1 MHGRWKVIAQQAP
14 AQPAQP
20 AQATPDVRGSAVPR
34 TRTIRPQ
41 LPVTWAGLIMFSCL
55 RRQNFVFD
63 LVVKK
68 CRWPWDKH
76 NLPTRWVLT
85 TGSLFFISFEMIFI
99 SLALHLQVHVCAH
112 GACTSG
118 WYLSEDPFIVPSI
131 AVAVVASRPMPL
143 APGPSRLR
151 LLVVWVD
158 LAAPMDRWAP
168 VLDRQGHLSHPK
180 TEGGCL
186 KGSWLVMFFFFK
198 TVTLRPTLASGAVS
212 HGVCCFASCYLSGCF
227 TGLWW
232 CLWWLSIPGAP

>member
-1 MHGRWKVIAQQAP
+1 MFFFWGPKFDVSPHSLLHQERQGTNMHGSWKVIAQQAP

-34 TRTIRPQ
+34 TRTIRSQ
-41 LPVTWAGLIMFSCL
+41 LPVTWAGLIMFSCF
-55 RRQNFVFD
+55 RRQNFFFD

-85 TGSLFFISFEMIFI
+85 TGSWFFISFEMIFI

-131 AVAVVASRPMPL
+131 AVAVVAARPMPL

-158 LAAPMDRWAP
+158 LGAPMDLWAP

-180 TEGGCL
+180 QKGGVWKEVDWWC
-186 KGSWLVMFFFFK
+186 FFFFK
-198 TVTLRPTLASGAVS
+198 
-212 HGVCCFASCYLSGCF
+212 
-227 TGLWW
+227 LWH
-232 CLWWLSIPGAP
+232 LDPP